1 MITLEK
7 TEYKGWKNC
16 LRLENNAVELVVTT
30 DVGPR
35 IISYAL
41 KGGKNVFKQYEEM
54 MGVTRGGEW
63 MIFGGH
69 RLWHAPEDAVRTYS
83 PDFDPVDVEWD
94 GKRLVLRP
102 VEEPGTGVRKEI
114 EIHLAETGSG
124 VRVLH
129 RLYNHNLWEV
139 ELAPWCL
146 SVMDRGAR
154 AIAPQEP
161 FGTHPE
167 HLLPARPLV
176 LWRFTNM
183 ADPRWTWGSRYLQ
196 LRQDPERDTPQK
208 VGFFNSLGWVACEV
222 NDSLFVK
229 KYSVHPR
236 AEHAD
241 MGSNTELFTNGDMLE
256 VETLG
261 PLTRIPPGGFAG
273 HTEHWG
279 LFPAGAGVNED
290 AFDANLLPRVQ
301 EVPDV
306 V

>member
-7 TEYKGWKNC
+7 TRYKGWENC
-16 LRLENNAVELVVTT
+16 LRLANESVELIITT

-41 KGGKNVFKQYEEM
+41 KGGKNVFKNYEEM
-54 MGVTRGGEW
+54 MGVTSGEEW

-69 RLWHAPEDAVRTYS
+69 RLWHAPEDAVRTYAL
-83 PDFDPVDVEWD
+83 DFDPVVYDWD
-94 GKRLVLRP
+94 GKTLILRP
-102 VEEPGTGVRKEI
+102 KEEADTGIRKEM
-114 EIHLAETGSG
+114 EIQLAETGPG
-124 VRVLH
+124 VRVVH
-129 RLYNHNLWEV
+129 RLYNHNVWDV

-176 LWRFTNM
+176 LWRFTDM
-183 ADPRWTWGSRYLQ
+183 ADPRWTWGSRYLE
-196 LRQDPERDTPQK
+196 LRQDPERDAPQK

-222 NDSLFVK
+222 NDALFVV
-229 KYSVHPR
+229 KYAVHPN
-236 AEHAD
+236 APHAD
-241 MGSNTELFTNGDMLE
+241 MGANTELFTNGDMLE

-261 PLTRIPPGGFAG
+261 ALTRIAPGGNAE

-279 LFPAGAGVNED
+279 LFPAGVGSGAD
-290 AFDANLLPRVQ
+290 TLDANLLPRIA